1 MSSGL
6 LTHLQRL
13 WIPSGV
19 PAELL
24 HQLKQGPAK
33 HVKNHAYAYRKKIDA
48 ELQKAFDVQDEY
60 YPTTGLPVSIV
71 TPASEAWDYTTVA
84 NQQKLVPLSAPTP

>member
-1 MSSGL
+1 
-6 LTHLQRL
+6 
-13 WIPSGV
+13 
-19 PAELL
+19 
-24 HQLKQGPAK
+24 
-33 HVKNHAYAYRKKIDA
+33 
-48 ELQKAFDVQDEY
+48 VQDEY